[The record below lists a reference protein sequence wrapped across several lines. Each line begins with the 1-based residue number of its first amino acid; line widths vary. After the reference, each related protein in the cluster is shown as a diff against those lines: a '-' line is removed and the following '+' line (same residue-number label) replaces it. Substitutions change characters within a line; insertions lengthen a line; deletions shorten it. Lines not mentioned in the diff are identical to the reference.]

1 MGRCK
6 DALLQS
12 EAGPFANYV
21 PYTHH
26 TGRVLETLAEYSPKT
41 LAIMHGSTYYGDGQQ
56 VSLRSTVMSDVLG
69 PEAQGRRRRTCLS
82 NVRRPAGLWQSL

>member
-1 MGRCK
+1 MERCK

-26 TGRVLETLAEYSPKT
+26 TGRVLQSLAEREPKT
-41 LAIMHGSTYYGDGQQ
+41 LAAMHGSTYYGDGAQA
-56 VSLRSTVMSDVLG
+56 LRDLASVMRDVLG
-69 PEAQGRRRRTCLS
+69 PKAQEGETTSIGTIEA
-82 NVRRPAGLWQSL
+82 